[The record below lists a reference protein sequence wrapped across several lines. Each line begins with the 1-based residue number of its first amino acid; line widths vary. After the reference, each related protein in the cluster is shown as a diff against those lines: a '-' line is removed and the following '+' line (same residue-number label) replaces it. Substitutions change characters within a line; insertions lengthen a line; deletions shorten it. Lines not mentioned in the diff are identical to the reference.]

1 MKCEQQ
7 LLQFSALH
15 VLFSPSVSFDNSELQ
30 HVRVSLGGRA
40 IDCSVASR
48 SIGVPGTFRVHHSL
62 PGKYLNGNVPLC
74 ASRVLVVTLV
84 GVFV

>member
-1 MKCEQQ
+1 MKCERQ

-15 VLFSPSVSFDNSELQ
+15 VSCSPSVSFHNSGLQ

-48 SIGVPGTFRVHHSL
+48 SIDVPATFGLHRSL
-62 PGKYLNGNVPLC
+62 PGKYLNGNAPLC
-74 ASRVLVVTLV
+74 ASQVCAVTLA
-84 GVFV
+84 GMFV